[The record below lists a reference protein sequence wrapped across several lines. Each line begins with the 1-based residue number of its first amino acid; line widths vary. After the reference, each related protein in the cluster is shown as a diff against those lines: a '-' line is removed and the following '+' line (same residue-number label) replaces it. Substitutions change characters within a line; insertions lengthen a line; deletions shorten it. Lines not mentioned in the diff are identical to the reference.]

1 MAFTSRAVT
10 PSGGSFPPFKTVR
23 VSLSDL
29 ARLLDFAANSHI
41 SNQDGTTLSIHDQ
54 SWYSDS
60 YSRLDRAF
68 SDAIRT
74 GWRVRK

>member
-23 VSLSDL
+23 LSVHDL
-29 ARLLDFAANSHI
+29 ARLLDFAGSATIKKKFGPEVSVV
-41 SNQDGTTLSIHDQ
+41 DDA
-54 SWYSDS
+54 WYAES
-60 YSRLDRAF
+60 YARIDRAF
-68 SDAIRT
+68 WDAIRT